1 MKKVSFVS
9 LGCDKNTVDS
19 EVMLSLLTDHGY
31 TITKNDEEADAIVI
45 NTCAF
50 IADAQEESIN
60 TIIEMGE
67 YKETGACKALVVTGC
82 LAQRFA
88 DQIPSELPE
97 VDAIVGT
104 GSYEKIVEA
113 LDQALAKSAGED
125 PEQKIIIRDPLE
137 ERPLGYQK
145 RTIIT
150 PGYFEYLK
158 LGVGCD
164 NRCTYCIIP
173 FLRGGYRSRPREA
186 LLREARELADQ
197 GVKELILVAQDI
209 TKYGTDFSDGYRL
222 PQLLKDLCGI
232 EGIEWIR
239 LLYCY
244 PEDVSDELIETI
256 AEEQK
261 IVKYIDIPIQHA
273 SDTVLRR
280 MARKHN
286 HQTLTDLL
294 ERLRTRIPEICIR
307 TTLITGFPGETEE
320 EFEELYDFVRESRF
334 DRLGV
339 FCYSQEDGT
348 AAARMKD
355 QMDDEIKEERKDRLM
370 ELQRSI
376 SEEKSALFVGREM
389 RALIEGRIPG
399 EETED
404 GSYIYSARTYR
415 DAPDIDGFVFVTT
428 DRELRSGDF
437 VKVRITGSY
446 EYDLIGEVLSV
457 EEEIV

>member
-1 MKKVSFVS
+1 M
-9 LGCDKNTVDS
+9 
-19 EVMLSLLTDHGY
+19 
-31 TITKNDEEADAIVI
+31 
-45 NTCAF
+45 
-50 IADAQEESIN
+50 
-60 TIIEMGE
+60 
-67 YKETGACKALVVTGC
+67 
-82 LAQRFA
+82 
-88 DQIPSELPE
+88 
-97 VDAIVGT
+97 
-104 GSYEKIVEA
+104 
-113 LDQALAKSAGED
+113 
-125 PEQKIIIRDPLE
+125 
-137 ERPLGYQK
+137 
-145 RTIIT
+145 
-150 PGYFEYLK
+150 
-158 LGVGCD
+158 
-164 NRCTYCIIP
+164 
-173 FLRGGYRSRPREA
+173 
-186 LLREARELADQ
+186 
-197 GVKELILVAQDI
+197 
-209 TKYGTDFSDGYRL
+209 
-222 PQLLKDLCGI
+222 CGI

-320 EFEELYDFVRESRF
+320 EFAELYDFVRESRF

-355 QMDDEIKEERKDRLM
+355 QVDDEIKEERKDRLM

-437 VKVRITGSY
+437 VKVRSTGSY

-457 EEEIV
+457 EEEIL